1 MTGMTPNGI
10 PVTGELVTMPNG
22 DHYIVVRQDIT
33 TLYYYVGE
41 VSEDERTGRT
51 AAADQSG
58 GAGI

>member
-1 MTGMTPNGI
+1 MTGITPNGI

-41 VSEDERTGRT
+41 VKEDE
-51 AAADQSG
+51 
-58 GAGI
+58 